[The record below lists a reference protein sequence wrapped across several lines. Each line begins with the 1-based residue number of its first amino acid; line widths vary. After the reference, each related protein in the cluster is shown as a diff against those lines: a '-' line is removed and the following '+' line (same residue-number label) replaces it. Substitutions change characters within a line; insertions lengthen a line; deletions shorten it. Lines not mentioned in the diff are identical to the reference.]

1 MFEFESYI
9 RYSEVDSNRNLS
21 LLSLLDYFQDCSV
34 FHSEKLGIGV
44 DYLNSIN
51 AAWVLSSWQ
60 IRINELP
67 KLTDRVKVQ
76 TWPYELKDFYG
87 YRNFSINDPEGKV
100 YADANSIWVL
110 IDRQTGRPEK
120 IPQHIV
126 DTYELQAPIAMESF
140 GRKLKL
146 PKEYKEYPPMVVPS
160 IFIDTNQHMNNSKY
174 VFVAGGFL
182 PDNYKISELRVE
194 YRKPAVQGD
203 IMIPRVTEN
212 EDGITVAL
220 VAEDQKPYAIVQ
232 FRKD

>member
-76 TWPYELKDFYG
+76 TWPYE
-87 YRNFSINDPEGKV
+87 
-100 YADANSIWVL
+100 
-110 IDRQTGRPEK
+110 
-120 IPQHIV
+120 
-126 DTYELQAPIAMESF
+126 
-140 GRKLKL
+140 
-146 PKEYKEYPPMVVPS
+146 
-160 IFIDTNQHMNNSKY
+160 
-174 VFVAGGFL
+174 
-182 PDNYKISELRVE
+182 
-194 YRKPAVQGD
+194 
-203 IMIPRVTEN
+203 
-212 EDGITVAL
+212 
-220 VAEDQKPYAIVQ
+220 
-232 FRKD
+232 